1 MDFEKIVSEEKHREL
16 KAMEEKGDTQ
26 GATRWH
32 FGVFITYMRMASD
45 LTQEEAAERA
55 GLSRVQWSRIENGH
69 DLPKRETISAIADA
83 INVDVGGLYR
93 RADYAVPHDLKIYD
107 LRRAKKALECELLE
121 STSLAE
127 FLTAMQMVWQEFQL
141 QRLGKHQRRYIDP
154 AYAQITAH
162 LYESFSQIQRI
173 NFCKEI
179 LLREPKGKVDID
191 PNHPHRFFDQL
202 DAWVITDKEDGEAG
216 TPPA

>member
-1 MDFEKIVSEEKHREL
+1 MSIEKIVTEERYQEL
-16 KAMEEKGDTQ
+16 KAMKRKGDTQ
-26 GATRWH
+26 GVTRWH
-32 FGVFITYMRMASD
+32 FGVYVAYMRAVSD

-107 LRRAKKALECELLE
+107 MRRAKKALEWELLE
-121 STSLAE
+121 SNSLAE
-127 FLTAMQMVWQEFQL
+127 FLTAMQLVWQEFQL
-141 QRLGKHQRRYIDP
+141 QRLGKNQRRFIDP
-154 AYAQITAH
+154 AYAQIIAH
-162 LYESFSQIQRI
+162 LYQSFSQIQRI

-179 LLREPKGKVDID
+179 LLREPKGMVDID
-191 PNHPHRFFDQL
+191 PNHQHRFFDQL
-202 DAWVITDKEDGEAG
+202 DAWVIADKEDGEG
-216 TPPA
+216 GMQPA